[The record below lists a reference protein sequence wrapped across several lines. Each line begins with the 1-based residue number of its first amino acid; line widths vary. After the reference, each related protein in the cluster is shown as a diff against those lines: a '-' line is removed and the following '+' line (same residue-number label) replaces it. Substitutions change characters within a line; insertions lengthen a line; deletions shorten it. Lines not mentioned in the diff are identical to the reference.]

1 MSGEDTL
8 AARLVFDRE
17 VEPETLLEWTEQTAT
32 PKPAREVRLA
42 GALLVRTGKEWLG
55 LPAPIVE
62 SAMPVGPIHS
72 VPYLSSRAFLGLINV
87 DGELLP
93 CVSLAVLA
101 GADPDPAPARPRI
114 ITVTVAEGRFS
125 LLTDEAEG
133 TCGYDPDT
141 ATLPP
146 DTVSNSPYR
155 LVKHMAV
162 LEGRTAGIMDET
174 LLGRALLR
182 SLRP

>member
-1 MSGEDTL
+1 MSGDDTL

-32 PKPAREVRLA
+32 PKPARDVRLA
-42 GALLVRTGKEWLG
+42 GTLLVRAGEEWLG
-55 LPAPIVE
+55 LPAPIIE
-62 SAMPVGPIHS
+62 SAIPVGPIHS

-93 CVSLAVLA
+93 CISLAVLA
-101 GADPDPAPARPRI
+101 GAEPDPAPARPRI
-114 ITVTVAEGRFS
+114 ITVHVAEGRFS
-125 LLTDEAEG
+125 LLVDEAEG
-133 TCGYDPDT
+133 TCGYDPETT
-141 ATLPP
+141 APPP
-146 DTVSNSPYR
+146 DTVSNAPHR
-155 LVKHMAV
+155 LVKHMV
-162 LEGRTAGIMDET
+162 LLEGRTAGIADES